1 MKAIS
6 VICLFVIL
14 SFSSWAQD
22 AIVKRDG
29 SKIDAKVVEITST
42 MIKYRNFDQ
51 PDGPIRNIAKN
62 DVEEIIYSDGSWEK
76 FEKQETATSTKV
88 DETVTP
94 VREKKD
100 HITNNGL
107 FIEGMLGMNSV
118 YQEDVYN
125 GYYYD
130 EFGNYVEDLGSS
142 RQNYASLSI
151 RLGSKWYF
159 GSREKWRPGI
169 QLTYF
174 KLGLYLNPNSNST
187 SSIGRNSMSL
197 ANVGFAN
204 ALKFNEKMGME
215 ANANVGF
222 TVLNFLPPWN
232 YTPAPGINYGVEVK
246 FRYKALA
253 VGLDYSRM
261 QANFNTS
268 RYTSMDVISISIGA
282 KF

>member
-6 VICLFVIL
+6 AICLFFIL

-22 AIVKRDG
+22 AIIKRDG

-76 FEKQETATSTKV
+76 FEKQQTTT
-88 DETVTP
+88 TVTE
-94 VREKKD
+94 EKTESRPAKEPKD
-100 HITNNGL
+100 KIYGNGL
-107 FIEGMLGMNSV
+107 FIEGMLGMNSI
-118 YQEDVYN
+118 YQKDDAIN
-125 GYYYD
+125 YYYD
-130 EFGNYVEDLGSS
+130 EFGNYIEETSPS

-159 GSREKWRPGI
+159 GANEKWRPGI
-169 QLTYF
+169 QVTYF
-174 KLGLYLNPNSNST
+174 RLGLYLNPNATNP
-187 SSIGRNSMSL
+187 GRNSVSL
-197 ANVGFAN
+197 GNVGFAN
-204 ALKFNEKMGME
+204 AFKFNEKIGLE
-215 ANANVGF
+215 ANANVGL
-222 TVLNFLPPWN
+222 TMMNFLPPFFN
-232 YTPAPGINYGVEVK
+232 NNPAAGLNYGLEVK

-261 QANFNTS
+261 EANFNS
-268 RYTSMDVISISIGA
+268 NRYTSMDVISLSIGA